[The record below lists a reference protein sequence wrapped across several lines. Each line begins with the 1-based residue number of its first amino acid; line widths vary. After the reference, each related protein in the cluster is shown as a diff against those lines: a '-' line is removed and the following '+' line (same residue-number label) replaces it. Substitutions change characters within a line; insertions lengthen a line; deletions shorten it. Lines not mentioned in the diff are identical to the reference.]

1 MNYFRRSGYELTEAT
16 QDDPA
21 SASSEQVDESQRDPL
36 TQLLEQELKAR
47 VDAAI
52 FALPALQ
59 REAIILR
66 EFQELSY
73 EEIATV
79 TGVQVNA
86 VKVRLYRA
94 RQTLARQL
102 APYLSTSG
110 GQQHG
115 LR

>member
-1 MNYFRRSGYELTEAT
+1 MHLRCNSNELTEAT
-16 QDDPA
+16 KDHPA
-21 SASSEQVDESQRDPL
+21 SENSEQADDSQRDPL

-52 FALPALQ
+52 LALPALQ

-73 EEIATV
+73 EEIAAV
-79 TGVQVNA
+79 TGAQVNA